1 MAYDNQKLFK
11 YIEKRAKYNVE
22 NKKFF
27 RNTDILRA
35 AFGVSED
42 KAYEIIK
49 DMMAS
54 GKVVPNTKESLIDE
68 YMNMLGNG
76 YMTLSEQYSLIGGD
90 KLSLIKKEAERR
102 KEKFNKGTIC
112 DMLQIVFNVDNKD
125 LEDIIIKYLKTV
137 ESTDFSFKF
146 TEESFYEFLEKD
158 MNELDKQA
166 DRFRI

>member
-1 MAYDNQKLFK
+1 MAYDNQELFK

-102 KEKFNKGTIC
+102 KEKFNKGSIC

>member
-1 MAYDNQKLFK
+1 MAYDNQELFK

-54 GKVVPNTKESLIDE
+54 GKIVPNTKESLIDE

-112 DMLQIVFNVDNKD
+112 DMLQIVFNVENKD

>member
-1 MAYDNQKLFK
+1 MAYDNQELFK

-112 DMLQIVFNVDNKD
+112 DMLQIVFNVENKD

>member
-1 MAYDNQKLFK
+1 MAYDNQELFK

-112 DMLQIVFNVDNKD
+112 DMLQIVFNVENKD

-146 TEESFYEFLEKD
+146 TEESFYEFLERD

>member
-1 MAYDNQKLFK
+1 MAYDNQELFK

-102 KEKFNKGTIC
+102 KERFNKGTIC

>member
-1 MAYDNQKLFK
+1 MAYDNQELFK

-54 GKVVPNTKESLIDE
+54 GKIVPNTKESLIDE

-102 KEKFNKGTIC
+102 KERFNKGTIC

>member
-1 MAYDNQKLFK
+1 MAYDNQELFK

-54 GKVVPNTKESLIDE
+54 GKIVPNTKESLIDE

-76 YMTLSEQYSLIGGD
+76 YMTLSEQYSLIRGD

>member
-1 MAYDNQKLFK
+1 MAYDNQELFK

-158 MNELDKQA
+158 INELDKQA

>member
-1 MAYDNQKLFK
+1 MAYDNQELFK

-125 LEDIIIKYLKTV
+125 LEYIIIKYLKTV

>member
-1 MAYDNQKLFK
+1 MAYDNQELFK

-166 DRFRI
+166 DIY

>member
-1 MAYDNQKLFK
+1 
-11 YIEKRAKYNVE
+11 
-22 NKKFF
+22 
-27 RNTDILRA
+27 
-35 AFGVSED
+35 
-42 KAYEIIK
+42 
-49 DMMAS
+49 MMAS

-112 DMLQIVFNVDNKD
+112 DMLQIVFNVENKD

>member
-1 MAYDNQKLFK
+1 MAYDNQELFK

-112 DMLQIVFNVDNKD
+112 DMLQIVFNVENKD

-146 TEESFYEFLEKD
+146 TEESFYEFLEKN

>member
-1 MAYDNQKLFK
+1 MAYDNQELFK

-112 DMLQIVFNVDNKD
+112 DMLQIVFNVENKD

-137 ESTDFSFKF
+137 KSTDFSFKF

>member
-1 MAYDNQKLFK
+1 MAYDNQELFK

-54 GKVVPNTKESLIDE
+54 GKIVPNTKESLIDE

-137 ESTDFSFKF
+137 ESTDFLFKF

>member
-1 MAYDNQKLFK
+1 MAYDNQELFK

-146 TEESFYEFLEKD
+146 TEESFYEFLEKN

>member
-1 MAYDNQKLFK
+1 MAYDNQELFK

-54 GKVVPNTKESLIDE
+54 GKIVPNTKESLIDE

-158 MNELDKQA
+158 MNELD
-166 DRFRI
+166 

>member
-1 MAYDNQKLFK
+1 MAYDNQELFK

-76 YMTLSEQYSLIGGD
+76 FMTLSEQYSLIGGD

>member
-1 MAYDNQKLFK
+1 MAYDNQELFK

-54 GKVVPNTKESLIDE
+54 GKIVPNTKESLIDE

-125 LEDIIIKYLKTV
+125 LDDIIIKYLKTV

>member
-1 MAYDNQKLFK
+1 MAYDNQELFK

-54 GKVVPNTKESLIDE
+54 GKIVPNTKESLIDE

>member
-1 MAYDNQKLFK
+1 MAYDNQELFK

-54 GKVVPNTKESLIDE
+54 GKIVPNTKESLIDE

-102 KEKFNKGTIC
+102 KEKFNKELYVIC
-112 DMLQIVFNVDNKD
+112 YK
-125 LEDIIIKYLKTV
+125 
-137 ESTDFSFKF
+137 
-146 TEESFYEFLEKD
+146 
-158 MNELDKQA
+158 
-166 DRFRI
+166 

>member
-1 MAYDNQKLFK
+1 MAYDNQELFK

-54 GKVVPNTKESLIDE
+54 GKIVPNTKESLIDE

-146 TEESFYEFLEKD
+146 TEESFYEFLEKN

>member
-1 MAYDNQKLFK
+1 MAYDNQELFK

-54 GKVVPNTKESLIDE
+54 GKIVPNTKESLIDE

-166 DRFRI
+166 NRFRI

>member
-1 MAYDNQKLFK
+1 MVYDYQELFK
-11 YIEKRAKYNVE
+11 YIEKRSKYNVE

-54 GKVVPNTKESLIDE
+54 GKIVPNTKESLIDE

>member
-1 MAYDNQKLFK
+1 MAYDNQELFK

-112 DMLQIVFNVDNKD
+112 DMLQIVFNVENKD

-158 MNELDKQA
+158 MNELD
-166 DRFRI
+166 FTIE